1 MRSTSNPLTSIQR
14 IAGEAFFLI
23 LAVLF
28 ALAVDEAWEDHEYNE
43 AAVHA
48 LSRIHQ
54 ELDKNSKLIQDE
66 NEQHKLELERIQS
79 LIGQINSEIS
89 LPADFDT
96 SVKIHISILRDTAWR
111 SAQFAD
117 VLKYVPYEQIQ
128 SVTAAY
134 SLQELYINQTSKAF
148 NFQGDVNFIQAVP
161 AVQLRSSFE
170 ILSKLYA
177 IEHAL
182 LSAYGQV
189 GAETESVAQ

>member
-1 MRSTSNPLTSIQR
+1 MRSTSDPLISIQR
-14 IAGEAFFLI
+14 IGGEAFFLI

-28 ALAVDEAWEDHEYNE
+28 ALAVDEAWEDHENNE
-43 AAVHA
+43 AAVQA

-54 ELDKNSKLIQDE
+54 ELDKNSKLIREE
-66 NEQHKLELERIQS
+66 NEQHKLELERVQP
-79 LIGQINSEIS
+79 LIGQINSESS
-89 LPADFDT
+89 LPEDFDT

-117 VLKYVPYEQIQ
+117 VLKYVPYEQIE
-128 SVTAAY
+128 SVTAVY
-134 SLQELYINQTSKAF
+134 SLQELYMKQTSEVF
-148 NFQGDVNFIQAVP
+148 NFQGDVNFIQAAP

-177 IEHAL
+177 IEQAL

-189 GAETESVAQ
+189 GAKTESVAQ